1 MKNFKFDID
10 YVREQFPAMAKTVNG
25 FSAAFLDGPGGTQ
38 VPKRVLSGIE
48 DYLYMKNANAGGS
61 FVTSRQSDGMVE
73 DARRVFADF
82 LGCHEDEV
90 VFGENTSTI
99 NFKLAFGF
107 LRGLEA
113 GDEIL
118 ITDIDHEG
126 NRSPYRTLEDFGI
139 VVKSVKI
146 NTDTITLDFDD
157 FCEKLSNKTK
167 IVAVNWAANSCG
179 TITDVKKVIEKA
191 HEVGAITV
199 VDAVHYAPHKP
210 IDVKEIGT
218 DVLLCSSYKFFGPH
232 LGIMYIKKGTGEK
245 ITSARV
251 MAYDNELTPFKFE
264 TGTLAMELIQ
274 GACEAVHFIADI
286 GKRHLPYFEDEVKAL
301 RGRRKEIVTG
311 MLAIDA
317 YEEELAQVLRKGL
330 SEIKGLKIYGPGEGH
345 PRTSTVSFNIEG
357 FHMQKLAEYMGDR
370 GIFVWDGD
378 YYAIQTIRNVL
389 NLVETGG
396 LLRIGLAPY
405 NIMEDIHRAIKV
417 VKDFVSVV

>member
-1 MKNFKFDID
+1 MQ
-10 YVREQFPAMAKTVNG
+10 EESLLT
-25 FSAAFLDGPGGTQ
+25 
-38 VPKRVLSGIE
+38 
-48 DYLYMKNANAGGS
+48 
-61 FVTSRQSDGMVE
+61 
-73 DARRVFADF
+73 F

-286 GKRHLPYFEDEVKAL
+286 GKRHLSYFEDEVKAL
-301 RGRRKEIVTG
+301 RGRRKEIVAG
-311 MLAIDA
+311 MLAVDA